1 MKLTGMIRPELQ
13 ELPQIGDRMSFIY
26 LERCKISR
34 EDGAITVADDQ
45 GIVHVPAAAISV
57 LLLGPGCSVT
67 HRAMELIGDA
77 CVSVVWVGEQG
88 VRYYASGRPLTHSA
102 KLLMRQA
109 KMVSSQRLHIAVVR
123 KMYQLRFP
131 NEDISNLTLQQLRGR
146 EGSRIRK
153 VYQESAKKWNVKWN
167 GREYRPEDFASGDS
181 INQAL
186 SAGHAC
192 LYGLAHAV
200 IAALG
205 CSPGLGFVHV
215 GHENSFVYDIA
226 DLYKAETTI
235 PIAFEIASQYENN
248 DENLEDLAG
257 VVRRRVR
264 DELVTQHILERMVA
278 DIQYLLKKESDDSE
292 DEAVTEDNRTD
303 NGKNVKSYDEDI
315 SSSEAIYLWDG
326 VRGTVKNGVQYGK
339 ELKE

>member
-1 MKLTGMIRPELQ
+1 MELPGMIRPELQ

-26 LERCKISR
+26 FERCKINR
-34 EDGAITVADDQ
+34 EDSAITVTDEE
-45 GIVHVPAAAISV
+45 GVVHVPAAAISV

-77 CVSVVWVGEQG
+77 GVTVVWVGEQG
-88 VRYYASGRPLTHSA
+88 VRYYASGRPLTHSS

-109 KMVSSQRLHIAVVR
+109 KMVSNQRLHIVVVR

-131 NEDISNLTLQQLRGR
+131 DEDVSGLTLQQLRGR
-146 EGSRIRK
+146 EGSRIRR
-153 VYQESAKKWNVKWN
+153 VYQEFAKKWGIKWS
-167 GREYRPEDFASGDS
+167 GREYRPEDFASGDPV
-181 INQAL
+181 NQAL

-200 IAALG
+200 ITALG

-235 PIAFEIASQYENN
+235 PIAFEIASQYVDDKEKSL
-248 DENLEDLAG
+248 DDLSG
-257 VVRRRVR
+257 IVRRRVR
-264 DELVTQHILERMVA
+264 DELVAQHILEQMVT
-278 DIQYLLKKESDDSE
+278 DIRYLLQKDSE
-292 DEAVTEDNRTD
+292 NEEIQEAEIDFDNEEEVT
-303 NGKNVKSYDEDI
+303 
-315 SSSEAIYLWDG
+315 SSEAIYLWDG

-339 ELKE
+339 ETRK